1 MVDGTSSVSTTV
13 LSGVPQSS
21 VLGPILFLIFI
32 NHVSSLTLMDPR
44 PKLTIIIIIIILLY
58 KPINHPEDYRGLQSD
73 IDAI

>member
-1 MVDGTSSVSTTV
+1 MVDGTSSGSTTV

-21 VLGPILFLIFI
+21 VLGQSWAYTI
-32 NHVSSLTLMDPR
+32 SSLYQPCFLPDTDGS
-44 PKLTIIIIIIILLY
+44 KLTIIIIIILY